1 MPAALL
7 GRSKMV
13 IWEDGDDVWG
23 PGKHDVCMLCHGA
36 LRAPFIMWHA
46 WRGNTDHRFICSR
59 CCADMAHGFPLD
71 LKAMATA
78 KRLQDLGFKPEEKIC
93 NDDRLAPMFDIQ
105 H

>member
-1 MPAALL
+1 
-7 GRSKMV
+7 MV
-13 IWEDGDDVWG
+13 IWENGDDVWG
-23 PGKHDVCMLCHGA
+23 PRKHDACMLCRGA
-36 LRAPFIMWHA
+36 LHAPFIMWHA
-46 WRGNTDHRFICSR
+46 WRGNTAHRFVCGR
-59 CCADMAHGFPLD
+59 CCADMASGFPLD